1 MIGKRDHLPFLNPK
15 NEVYRERGMKQ
26 NPPTRE
32 QAIRLMAEYPNLI
45 KRPLLVKGS
54 QILFGFSADE
64 WTTI

>member
-1 MIGKRDHLPFLNPK
+1 
-15 NEVYRERGMKQ
+15 MKQ

-64 WTTI
+64 WAGI

>member
-1 MIGKRDHLPFLNPK
+1 MIGQRDHLPFLNPK

>member
-1 MIGKRDHLPFLNPK
+1 LIGKRDHLPFLNPK

-64 WTTI
+64 WSTI

>member
-64 WTTI
+64 WSTI